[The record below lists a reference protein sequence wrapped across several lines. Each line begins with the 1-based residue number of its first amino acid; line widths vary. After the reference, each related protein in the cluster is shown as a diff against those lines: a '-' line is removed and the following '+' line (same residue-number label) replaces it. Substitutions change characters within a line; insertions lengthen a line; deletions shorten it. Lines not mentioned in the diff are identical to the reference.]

1 MVDIRGFKG
10 IRPKNDLAGRIS
22 DLPYDVVNTEEARN
36 IVQKEN
42 LSFLKIDRAEVN
54 FPNIEFNNPK
64 VYLKAKELIEE
75 YLDKDLFKVDNKE
88 DIYVY
93 ELTFEGRVQYGLVCL
108 SSVEDYLNENI
119 KIHEYT
125 LPEKEIDRTT
135 HIDITGYHTGPI
147 FLLYRK
153 KKKIADIIEKTV
165 REVKPR
171 FDFTT
176 DKGVRHRGYIV
187 ENPEDIIEAFKE
199 VDNTY
204 IADGHHRCKSAV
216 NVYLKRKQE
225 NRLTE
230 GSKYFLS
237 VIFPTDEVR
246 ILPYNRHVL
255 DLGELTET
263 EFIEKIKKN
272 FVVQEIE
279 DEQKPTK
286 KYEITMYMGNKFYKL
301 NIKEGLIEDNI
312 LDRLDVSVIQKY
324 IFDEILHIKDPRND
338 KRLDFIGGINGVD
351 YLVDKVNKKGG
362 AAFIMYPTTVEE
374 LLEVADDKK
383 VMPPKS
389 TWFEPKLN
397 SGLFIHKL

>member
-272 FVVQEIE
+272 FVVTEIV

-362 AAFIMYPTTVEE
+362 AAFI
-374 LLEVADDKK
+374 
-383 VMPPKS
+383 
-389 TWFEPKLN
+389 
-397 SGLFIHKL
+397 

>member
-1 MVDIRGFKG
+1 
-10 IRPKNDLAGRIS
+10 
-22 DLPYDVVNTEEARN
+22 
-36 IVQKEN
+36 
-42 LSFLKIDRAEVN
+42 
-54 FPNIEFNNPK
+54 
-64 VYLKAKELIEE
+64 
-75 YLDKDLFKVDNKE
+75 
-88 DIYVY
+88 
-93 ELTFEGRVQYGLVCL
+93 
-108 SSVEDYLNENI
+108 
-119 KIHEYT
+119 
-125 LPEKEIDRTT
+125 
-135 HIDITGYHTGPI
+135 
-147 FLLYRK
+147 
-153 KKKIADIIEKTV
+153 
-165 REVKPR
+165 
-171 FDFTT
+171 
-176 DKGVRHRGYIV
+176 
-187 ENPEDIIEAFKE
+187 
-199 VDNTY
+199 
-204 IADGHHRCKSAV
+204 
-216 NVYLKRKQE
+216 
-225 NRLTE
+225 LTE

-279 DEQKPTK
+279 DELKPTK